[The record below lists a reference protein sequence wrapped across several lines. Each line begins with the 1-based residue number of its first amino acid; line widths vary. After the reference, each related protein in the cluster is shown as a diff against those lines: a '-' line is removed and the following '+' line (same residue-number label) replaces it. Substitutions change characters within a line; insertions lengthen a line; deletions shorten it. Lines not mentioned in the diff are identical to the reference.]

1 MKKII
6 YSTFIF
12 FLFVTQVF
20 AQDAMYIHLK
30 NRVEKFL
37 IADIDSVKFE
47 ETTVTQY
54 NYFISKNASSGFIHY
69 STTIPTINAAS
80 DFNIVYNSTTPIN
93 LNDLVLATAS
103 NGVVE
108 KTFAEYGLGTVGVNY
123 QFVFSNSFAY
133 TGMDGVT
140 NQNSFISIQS
150 DGSITIVG
158 GTSAIDRTPVVKV
171 ELKSSAGT
179 LLAQAYIKLKIVNSS
194 TPPPANTTP
203 VSYMQPAVTCTY
215 TSLYR
220 DAVPGV
226 SAGDYMD
233 INLTWI
239 AMNGIYSSLGV
250 SHNEFQAIFG
260 ALTPAVAVKVND
272 IAVPGATLSQYPL
285 IRSILS
291 PNIDT
296 YAMKYQVSPLAKFGT
311 TSVTYTFT
319 PSNTAYP
326 VLNITFTYTVTK
338 PTPEKS
344 SLPAYQY
351 NGSATAVMTQGMNTT
366 SGYQMQMY
374 LGEAFGFGTSQYRNM
389 FGNATAGKIDGATHS
404 FAFKTTVPAQTG
416 AQLTPA
422 TVTTI
427 DAALGTSAAPRSG
440 QLLDLT
446 TKLTT
451 AERVYA
457 MQFITLYPNAE
468 TDIFDFNVHFINPL
482 SIELDPAAN
491 FQLIDKINGTADNL
505 DLKGNYIV
513 KFRGRKIVTK
523 GVAEIAN
530 TATTLAASDYVDIT
544 NAAYGLF
551 YQLTPGNNYSTISKA
566 GGNAFSKQSVITWN
580 NAGAA
585 LILQQNVATTQVKFV
600 SSFAEVIRV
609 PDNVTVIP
617 E

>member
-47 ETTVTQY
+47 ETTVTHY

-338 PTPEKS
+338 PILDKS
-344 SLPAYQY
+344 ILSPYQF
-351 NGSATAVMTQGMNTT
+351 GSTTDIMTTGMSTG
-366 SGYQMQMY
+366 SGYKMQLY
-374 LGEAFGFGTSQYRNM
+374 LGEAFGYGSSSLKSMFGT
-389 FGNATAGKIDGATHS
+389 AAGKIDGATHH
-404 FAFKTTVPAQTG
+404 FAFKSTIPAQTG

-523 GVAEIAN
+523 GVAETAN

>member
-47 ETTVTQY
+47 ETTVTHY

-239 AMNGIYSSLGV
+239 AMNGR
-250 SHNEFQAIFG
+250 A
-260 ALTPAVAVKVND
+260 
-272 IAVPGATLSQYPL
+272 
-285 IRSILS
+285 
-291 PNIDT
+291 
-296 YAMKYQVSPLAKFGT
+296 
-311 TSVTYTFT
+311 
-319 PSNTAYP
+319 
-326 VLNITFTYTVTK
+326 
-338 PTPEKS
+338 
-344 SLPAYQY
+344 
-351 NGSATAVMTQGMNTT
+351 
-366 SGYQMQMY
+366 
-374 LGEAFGFGTSQYRNM
+374 
-389 FGNATAGKIDGATHS
+389 
-404 FAFKTTVPAQTG
+404 
-416 AQLTPA
+416 
-422 TVTTI
+422 
-427 DAALGTSAAPRSG
+427 
-440 QLLDLT
+440 
-446 TKLTT
+446 
-451 AERVYA
+451 
-457 MQFITLYPNAE
+457 
-468 TDIFDFNVHFINPL
+468 
-482 SIELDPAAN
+482 
-491 FQLIDKINGTADNL
+491 
-505 DLKGNYIV
+505 
-513 KFRGRKIVTK
+513 
-523 GVAEIAN
+523 
-530 TATTLAASDYVDIT
+530 
-544 NAAYGLF
+544 
-551 YQLTPGNNYSTISKA
+551 
-566 GGNAFSKQSVITWN
+566 
-580 NAGAA
+580 
-585 LILQQNVATTQVKFV
+585 
-600 SSFAEVIRV
+600 
-609 PDNVTVIP
+609 
-617 E
+617 